1 MYLSKHSNHR
11 FEWPQVE
18 KVWKGHRHSNA
29 RHLDWGWM
37 NIRLIAHRILYSSL
51 TSLKRFFPFFLCCYC
66 YVLLPLQL
74 WRAFMPSILA
84 QKSML
89 FTLLSLSLFSALL
102 LKPKRCRLAAAL
114 RCGANVIRLC
124 STTGR
129 ASETNFC
136 VFIDWSTHSLLSRG
150 SQICFQLGQSVLHA
164 SHQIYNVWT
173 SSAILI
179 LIE

>member
-1 MYLSKHSNHR
+1 MQTFLSCR
-11 FEWPQVE
+11 FQWPQVE

-51 TSLKRFFPFFLCCYC
+51 THSSKALLSFLCCNC

-89 FTLLSLSLFSALL
+89 FTLLSLCPASCSKAKTLQTCCCVAVLTLYDFVVQLGELQRLTFVCLLTEALTL
-102 LKPKRCRLAAAL
+102 
-114 RCGANVIRLC
+114 
-124 STTGR
+124 
-129 ASETNFC
+129 
-136 VFIDWSTHSLLSRG
+136 SLLSRG

-164 SHQIYNVWT
+164 SHQRLSMKTYSFPWFK
-173 SSAILI
+173 
-179 LIE
+179 

>member
-1 MYLSKHSNHR
+1 MK
-11 FEWPQVE
+11 
-18 KVWKGHRHSNA
+18 
-29 RHLDWGWM
+29 
-37 NIRLIAHRILYSSL
+37 
-51 TSLKRFFPFFLCCYC
+51 
-66 YVLLPLQL
+66 
-74 WRAFMPSILA
+74 SIHA
-84 QKSML
+84 IDISTKKYAVY
-89 FTLLSLSLFSALL
+89 TSLSLFSALL

-179 LIE
+179 YLSKVKKPENETISIDFWTVCCSSRYRPSSTAVLRSHFLFRD